1 MGQSE
6 ICSDYCMSSLAFMW
20 LWYMGPKLSCLQ
32 RVHQSSLGSQWAEL
46 SSHLPKIF
54 LYILDLN
61 FSGIQEAQQCSR
73 VGRNGMSPI
82 REMCTASKLFFF
94 PILEVL
100 KDLCWTASTLKK
112 KKKSI
117 FKWHVTVSSA
127 WIGKGESSAMNSIYN
142 IAPGTCK
149 KSRRKFCTAARGF
162 VTFFRSQV

>member
-1 MGQSE
+1 MQQGGQEWNESHKG
-6 ICSDYCMSSLAFMW
+6 DVY
-20 LWYMGPKLSCLQ
+20 
-32 RVHQSSLGSQWAEL
+32 SQQ
-46 SSHLPKIF
+46 I
-54 LYILDLN
+54 I
-61 FSGIQEAQQCSR
+61 
-73 VGRNGMSPI
+73 
-82 REMCTASKLFFF
+82 FF
-94 PILEVL
+94 PYFGSSQGFVL
-100 KDLCWTASTLKK
+100 NSFNIKK